1 MLSKGPKS
9 LCFWHITPVP
19 VKKLSGEHNTL
30 VHGFLLVFQE
40 SMRVAAAVCMDWRMT
55 NVIDGFFFSS
65 FSFKCYTSK
74 PVKKELKSI
83 DIL

>member
-1 MLSKGPKS
+1 
-9 LCFWHITPVP
+9 
-19 VKKLSGEHNTL
+19 